1 MIAWA
6 LGFKHGRHGTQGPPK
21 RHPFSGS
28 PESEVQTGSSQ
39 AGSKPPKQKISC
51 PPLKSE
57 ISHKKIQ
64 IACFLGKKI
73 RYGDTGP
80 VFKPAWLWS
89 AGADLL
95 LHPAAG
101 VWTLQVTVVPI
112 PLCCLINV
120 SYLAPSNIWIC
131 HCCFKWR
138 KGNLI
143 LGPKRLGRAL
153 CMTFLQFRSHLI
165 TSKYT
170 PRDTSCLWSSWAS
183 FPTRL
188 WAPWGKGSQL
198 PFHCYI
204 PSALHSA

>member
-1 MIAWA
+1 MGGMAHRVLLRGTPSVEA
-6 LGFKHGRHGTQGPPK
+6 LNQRCKLG
-21 RHPFSGS
+21 
-28 PESEVQTGSSQ
+28 VL
-39 AGSKPPKQKISC
+39 KPDP
-51 PPLKSE
+51 
-57 ISHKKIQ
+57 SHQNRKLVVHLWNQRFHIKNPN
-64 IACFLGKKI
+64 CLLPREKI